1 MFQHLVFI
9 GSDEFS
15 IVLIVHC
22 VKVLINPVDIEIKLI
37 FDVVERL
44 EVVVH
49 SQQTRHEC
57 LLGIFDSRRDLLL
70 MYLFIT
76 IVIWEKDNL
85 LFSF

>member
-15 IVLIVHC
+15 IVLIVHS

-57 LLGIFDSRRDLLL
+57 LLSIFDSRRDLLL
-70 MYLFIT
+70 VYLFIT